1 MCVCVKVPIRPT
13 CSSVKVDGTQAVMKI
28 CQPHSTVAKALPHDA
43 LQSCLLNAGVSI
55 DRPVAPRC
63 SLGTDRGGG
72 RFSSGRNRATMSP
85 NWGQERGKSLVAA
98 THTKILNHFSWP
110 VMPSDAPQTC
120 TS

>member
-1 MCVCVKVPIRPT
+1 MLVCVCVKVPIRPT

-63 SLGTDRGGG
+63 SFGTDRGGG
-72 RFSSGRNRATMSP
+72 RFSSGRNRAMMSP
-85 NWGQERGKSLVAA
+85 NWGQERWEKFSGSN
-98 THTKILNHFSWP
+98 THQNPEPLFLACH
-110 VMPSDAPQTC
+110 AL
-120 TS
+120 